1 MATGEVSSLSSFRT
15 ILFLHSQLEIIEIR
29 IEAKKEIETRREREH
44 WEMENLREMERERGR
59 EGEKRE
65 REKRRGSLINLLR
78 KVLQRQ

>member
-1 MATGEVSSLSSFRT
+1 MATGEVSSLSSFGT

-29 IEAKKEIETRREREH
+29 IEAKKETETRRERERA
-44 WEMENLREMERERGR
+44 LGDGKSERDG
-59 EGEKRE
+59 E